1 MISATSRLPGVTLSL
16 PPDFHLLP
24 LDSDLA
30 DRVAAQSV
38 LLDAL
43 PMAGADRRE
52 LVALYLEA
60 LATQLRAVDIAG
72 AAFCAVRVDDHAST
86 ATLSVGFHETATTDR
101 TLALLGAVATLRGSA
116 AAAGVETTSYAGQPA
131 ARWTSERP
139 MATGDD
145 EPVVMR
151 ELQVLVQ
158 APDVPVAVL
167 ITLATPTLQDWDL
180 YTRVLADICAT
191 LRFTPAI
198 EPQRGVSGQVL
209 LLPTGAPD

>member
-1 MISATSRLPGVTLSL
+1 MISATSRLPGVTLTL
-16 PPDFHLLP
+16 PTDFHLLP
-24 LDSDLA
+24 LERDLA
-30 DRVAAQSV
+30 DRMAAQSA

-60 LATQLRAVDIAG
+60 LATELRSVDIAG

-101 TLALLGAVATLRGSA
+101 TLALLGSVATLRGA
-116 AAAGVETTSYAGQPA
+116 HDTTGVETTSYAGQPA
-131 ARWTSERP
+131 ARWTAERLVG
-139 MATGDD
+139 AG
-145 EPVVMR
+145 EPVLIR

-167 ITLATPTLQDWDL
+167 ITLATPTLPDWDL
-180 YTRVLADICAT
+180 YTGVLHDICGT
-191 LRFTPAI
+191 LRFTPAT
-198 EPQRGVSGQVL
+198 EPDRGAAAQVL
-209 LLPTGAPD
+209 LLPAGVE